1 MTTWLGGK
9 IVEDREAR
17 IAATDHGLL
26 YGDGVFEGIRAQG
39 GRVVDLDLHLQRLQ
53 RSAGA
58 IYLELGAWVDRLRG
72 VVLDTLA
79 AHGKPDAYVR
89 LLVTRGPGRLG
100 LDASSCSG
108 PEVFCIVDSIELF
121 PPETLSQGIR
131 LVTGSWRRP
140 GPDVLDPRVKSLNY
154 LNNVLNKHEA
164 KLRGGDDALVLNT
177 RGTVAEASAANVFV
191 RRGQELWT
199 PPGTDGAL
207 EGLTRRRVMLL
218 APELELRPSE
228 RTLSRYDLLDADE
241 VFLTGTGA
249 GLVPVRSL
257 DACRIGASRSESV
270 LPKLRRRLAQ
280 YAAQH
285 GVPVLGL
292 CSAE

>member
-9 IVEDREAR
+9 ILEDREAR

-39 GRVVDLDLHLQRLQ
+39 GRVVDLDLHLERLQ

-79 AHGKPDAYVR
+79 AHGRPDAYAR
-89 LLVTRGPGRLG
+89 LVVTRGPGRLG
-100 LDASSCSG
+100 LDASSGSG
-108 PEVFCIVDSIELF
+108 PEVFCIVDAIELF
-121 PPETLSQGIR
+121 PPETLTQGIR
-131 LVTGSWRRP
+131 LVTGTWRRP

-228 RTLSRYDLLDADE
+228 RILSRYDLLDADE
-241 VFLTGTGA
+241 VFLSGTGA

-257 DACRIGASRSESV
+257 DARPLGARCPQSV
-270 LPKLRRRLAQ
+270 VPELRRRMAE
-280 YAAQH
+280 YAVRH
-285 GVPVLGL
+285 GVAIPGL
-292 CSAE
+292 RSAA